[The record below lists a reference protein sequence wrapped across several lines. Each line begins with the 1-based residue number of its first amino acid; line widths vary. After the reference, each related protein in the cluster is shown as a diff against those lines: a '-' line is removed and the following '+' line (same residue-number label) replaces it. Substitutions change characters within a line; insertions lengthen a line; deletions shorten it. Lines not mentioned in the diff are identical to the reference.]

1 MKKIL
6 VSAIALMMV
15 LAMVMGVSAVAEE
28 SIVGNWTLDTDY
40 MLEQLAAGFG
50 MTMDEMT
57 ALLGDQLNDLL
68 AQLAAINYN
77 FIFNEDGTFVMNVVA
92 NDQEMTI
99 EGTYTVADGQITL
112 VPTQAPDQPETI
124 AYSMNEDGKLVLSI
138 AGEEMAFSLVEA
150 NEAEAPAA

>member
-50 MTMDEMT
+50 MTVDEMAT
-57 ALLGDQLNDLL
+57 LLGDQLNDLL

-77 FIFNEDGTFVMNVVA
+77 FIFNEDGTFVMNVAA

-112 VPTQAPDQPETI
+112 IPTQAPDQPESI
-124 AYSMNEDGKLVLSI
+124 AYSMTEDGKLVLII
-138 AGEEMAFSLVEA
+138 AGEEMAFSPVPA
-150 NEAEAPAA
+150 NEAEVPAA

>member
-6 VSAIALMMV
+6 ISAIALMMV

-68 AQLAAINYN
+68 AQLAAMNYN

-92 NDQEMTI
+92 NDQEMSI
-99 EGTYTVADGQITL
+99 EGIYTVADGQITL
-112 VPTQAPDQPETI
+112 VPAQAPDQPETF
-124 AYSMNEDGKLVLSI
+124 AYRMENGKLVLSL
-138 AGEEMAFSLVEA
+138 AGEEMVFSLDEA

>member
-68 AQLAAINYN
+68 AQLAAMNYN
-77 FIFNEDGTFVMNVVA
+77 FIFNEDGTFVMNVAA
-92 NDQEMTI
+92 NGQEMTI

-112 VPTQAPDQPETI
+112 VPTQAPDQPETF
-124 AYSMNEDGKLVLSI
+124 AYSMNEDGKLVLNL
-138 AGEEMAFSLVEA
+138 AGDELVFSTVPA
-150 NEAEAPAA
+150 NEAEVPAA